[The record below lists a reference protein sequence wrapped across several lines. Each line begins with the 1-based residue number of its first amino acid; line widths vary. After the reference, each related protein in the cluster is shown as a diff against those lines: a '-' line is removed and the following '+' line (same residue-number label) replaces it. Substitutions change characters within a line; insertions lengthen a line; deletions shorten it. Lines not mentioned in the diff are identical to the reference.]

1 MYDVPLPIDECQGD
15 DVIMRPRRRH
25 TLSRR
30 GSRTT
35 NSWHRLSGLSTL
47 TATSA
52 SSSTSGDPLNR
63 SALATSGSSYA
74 ESSVDGCDLG
84 SAPPEPRVQSWQPPQ
99 NVAHQPLSRN
109 ASSPPAMEVTCPE
122 ATESEEALKSYIS
135 SEGPSDDQVRGSFQQ
150 FLRRMSM
157 RRSNK
162 PKNHH
167 LPLSATNS
175 IL

>member
-1 MYDVPLPIDECQGD
+1 MFDAPLPIDECQGD

-52 SSSTSGDPLNR
+52 SSSTSGDVLNR
-63 SALATSGSSYA
+63 SALATSCSSYA
-74 ESSVDGCDLG
+74 ESSVDGSDVAIVP
-84 SAPPEPRVQSWQPPQ
+84 SEPRVQSWQPPQ
-99 NVAHQPLSRN
+99 HVQHQPLSRN
-109 ASSPPAMEVTCPE
+109 ASSPPAMEADPPDAE
-122 ATESEEALKSYIS
+122 ARSRSNTNGE
-135 SEGPSDDQVRGSFQQ
+135 DHVRGSFQQ

-167 LPLSATNS
+167 HPLSATNS